1 MIPKSYSVELTTLE
15 ISDLPSKTYKLDLE
29 NNRITGYTDELD
41 AIKQAIYLILNTE
54 RYEWLIYSWDYG
66 LAVNDLYGKDNSY
79 VISEVQ
85 RRITEALMQDDRITS
100 VDSFSFE
107 RNREKLHVT
116 FTAHTIYGDV
126 SDSTEV
132 VINGVWR

>member
-15 ISDLPSKTYKLDLE
+15 IPSKTYKLDME

-41 AIKQAIYLILNTE
+41 AIKQSIYLILNTE

-66 LAVNDLYGKDNSY
+66 LEVNDLYGKDMNY

-85 RRITEALMQDDRITS
+85 RRIIEALLQDDRITS
-100 VDSFSFE
+100 VDNFNFE
-107 RNREKLHVT
+107 RNRNKLNVT

-132 VINGVWR
+132 VINGV